1 MARQDPR
8 MKTGSIPRAL
18 LSLWPV
24 VSGLWLSCAY
34 KNKEADLVVHNA
46 RIITLDSVEHV
57 YAAMAIKDGRIIEL
71 GAEQAIMN
79 RYRAK
84 EFFDAAGQFVYPGFI
99 DGHCHFLHHG
109 LGLSECDLTGTAS
122 WEEVLQRVKDYAA
135 KKGTGWVIG
144 RGWDQNDWAV
154 KEFPDRRA
162 LDKLFPDR
170 PVLLTRIDGHAAI
183 ANAVALHAAGI
194 TSDTRI
200 KGGEIGWEFINDG
213 DQSWTT
219 PGDVAEVQHM
229 GYPFW
234 EPTGLLIDNAVD
246 LVKNS
251 VPRPSTNELKEALLR
266 VQERCFAEGLTMVC
280 DAGLDVYEI
289 EAIQRLQQEG
299 ALKIRVYAMLMDKPE
314 NLAHFAASGPIITDR
329 LMVRCAK
336 IYADGALGSR
346 GTLLKQPYA
355 DVKPDRYGLLLNTV
369 AHFDSLAEWCKDHGF
384 QMATHCIGDSANKL
398 ILDVYG
404 AALGGTNDLRW
415 RIEHVQHMD
424 PADWPLFARYNVI
437 PSMQPTHLQSDGPWA
452 ALRIGADRFAH
463 AYAWKTAMKQNGMIV
478 LGTDFPVE
486 AISPIA
492 TYYAAVGRTYRDG
505 SDIPGSPKDEALSR
519 MEALRGM
526 TIWNAIATFTEKDL
540 GTLEIGK
547 HADFTVLDRDI
558 LLISEPLV
566 AKTKV
571 MATFVGGERVT
582 R

>member
-1 MARQDPR
+1 MNRTIALARI
-8 MKTGSIPRAL
+8 G
-18 LSLWPV
+18 LWPV
-24 VSGLWLSCAY
+24 ACSLWLCAGLWEGCAY

-46 RIITLDSVEHV
+46 RIITMDSVEHV
-57 YAAMAIKDGRIIEL
+57 YAAMAIKDGRIVEL
-71 GAEQAIMN
+71 GAEQAIRN
-79 RYRAK
+79 RYRA
-84 EFFDAAGQFVYPGFI
+84 EATYDAAGQFVYPGFI

-109 LGLSECDLTGTAS
+109 IGLSECDLTGTAS

-135 KKGTGWVIG
+135 KKGSGWVIG
-144 RGWDQNDWAV
+144 RGWDQNDWTV
-154 KEFPDRRA
+154 KEFPDRRE

-194 TSDTRI
+194 ASDTRI

-213 DQSWTT
+213 DRSWT
-219 PGDVAEVQHM
+219 DSSQVAEVLHM

-251 VPRPSTNELKEALLR
+251 VPRPDDSELKEALLH
-266 VQERCFAEGLTMVC
+266 VQQRCFAEGLTMVC

-289 EAIQRLQQEG
+289 DAIQRLQQEG
-299 ALKIRVYAMLMDKPE
+299 ALKIRVYAMVMDKPE

-329 LMVRCAK
+329 LIVRCAK

-369 AHFDSLAEWCKDHGF
+369 AHFDSLATWCRQHGF

-424 PADWPLFARYNVI
+424 PADWPLFAQWNVI
-437 PSMQPTHLQSDGPWA
+437 PSMQPTHLQSDGPWVA
-452 ALRIGADRFAH
+452 VRIGDRFAH
-463 AYAWKTAMKQNGMIV
+463 GYAWKTAMKQNGLIA

-486 AISPIA
+486 PISPVA
-492 TYYAAVGRTYRDG
+492 TYYAAVGHTYRDG
-505 SDIPGSPKDEALSR
+505 SEIAGSPKEEALTR
-519 MEALRGM
+519 MDALRGM

-540 GTLEIGK
+540 GTLEVGK
-547 HADFTVLDRDI
+547 FADFTVLDRDI
-558 LLISEPLV
+558 LVAPLEQV
-566 AKTKV
+566 AKAKV
-571 MATFVGGERVT
+571 VATFVGGENMLR
-582 R
+582 